1 MHVVLC
7 LKTEYNEAELTW
19 KADVKNNNKKTTT
32 TDFLQWLKK
41 TELYS
46 ELLQAITENS
56 YGIILDFILAGVF
69 RA

>member
-1 MHVVLC
+1 ML
-7 LKTEYNEAELTW
+7 
-19 KADVKNNNKKTTT
+19 KKTKQKTT

-69 RA
+69 RAWAVPHYASFGQKSNSTLTK